1 MKHNMRDEA
10 LKGAGVR
17 ESALSRYAFQLLWR
31 LFRTI
36 LLVAMSFVIL
46 YPLLYMASM
55 AVRQPSDVYD
65 PTVVWVPRHFTL
77 GNFVNAAKAMDY
89 GRALLNTLQISI
101 FSSVIQMLVCSFIA
115 YGFARFRFPL
125 KKLFILCLFLTV
137 VIPTQTISM
146 PTYTLFRDL
155 DFLGIFRGISGGSPA
170 LSVLDTP
177 FVFYLPAVFGTGL
190 RSGIF
195 ILIFMQFFRNMPK
208 DLEDAAYIDGCGFFK
223 TYVRIMLPN
232 LRNAML
238 IVFLFSFVWY
248 CSDYYL
254 TTIFAS
260 NMPTLSTM
268 LANMR
273 QNLERTMGTTWDTY
287 QIITM
292 QQAGALLT
300 VAPLLIVYMALQRFL
315 AESVERSG
323 IVG

>member
-1 MKHNMRDEA
+1 MRHDTKPKTGNPDA
-10 LKGAGVR
+10 PR
-17 ESALSRYAFQLLWR
+17 DSALLRYAAQLAWCV
-31 LFRTI
+31 FRTV
-36 LLVAMSFVIL
+36 LLVALSFVIL
-46 YPLLYMASM
+46 YPLLYMVSM
-55 AVRQPSDVYD
+55 AIREPNDVYD
-65 PTVVWVPRHFTL
+65 PTIVWVPRHFTL
-77 GNFVNAAKAMDY
+77 ENFKNAANAMEY
-89 GRALLNTLQISI
+89 PQALANTLMISLV
-101 FSSVIQMLVCSFIA
+101 SSGIQMAVCSFIA

-125 KKLFILCLFLTV
+125 KKVCLMALFLMV

-146 PTYTLFRDL
+146 PTFTLYR
-155 DFLGIFRGISGGSPA
+155 S
-170 LSVLDTP
+170 LSILDTP
-177 FVFYLPAVFGTGL
+177 AVFYLPALFGVGL

-195 ILIFMQFFRNMPK
+195 ILIFMQFFRNLPK
-208 DLEDAAYIDGCGFFK
+208 DLEDAAYIDGCGFFR
-223 TYVRIMLPN
+223 TYGRIMLPN

-260 NMPTLSTM
+260 DMPTLSTM

-273 QNLERTMGTTWDTY
+273 QNLEKTMGTTWDTY

-300 VAPLLIVYMALQRFL
+300 VAPLLIVYLALQRFF

>member
-1 MKHNMRDEA
+1 MKHNMREEI
-10 LKGAGVR
+10 KRAGVR
-17 ESALSRYAFQLLWR
+17 ESALSRYAFRLLWS
-31 LFRTI
+31 LFRTV

-46 YPLLYMASM
+46 YPLLYMISM
-55 AVRQPSDVYD
+55 AIRQSSDVYD

-77 GNFVNAAKAMDY
+77 ENFRNAAEAMKY
-89 GRALLNTLQISI
+89 GQALMNTLQIAI
-101 FSSVIQMLVCSFIA
+101 FSSVIQMLVCSFVA

-125 KKLFILCLFLTV
+125 KKLFILCLFLMV
-137 VIPTQTISM
+137 VIPTQTISL
-146 PTYTLFRDL
+146 PTYTLFRNL
-155 DFLGIFRGISGGSPA
+155 DFLGILQGVSGGKAA
-170 LSVLDTP
+170 LSILDTP
-177 FVFYLPAVFGTGL
+177 FVFYLPAVFGAGL

-248 CSDYYL
+248 CNDYYL
-254 TTIFAS
+254 TTIFAP

-273 QNLERTMGTTWDTY
+273 QNLTRTMGTNWDTY

-300 VAPLLIVYMALQRFL
+300 VAPLLLVYMALRRFF